1 MPTFG
6 ASAGYSAEAAAPL
19 PPLPVKKSRSGWL
32 WFPLSFI
39 FLVLGVALG
48 FQAALTFAPEL
59 QQSQGAKAF
68 QLNLSAG
75 RNGDSLTVR
84 WDREAPAIK
93 AAERGVL
100 EIEDGETSRPLPLD
114 QAHLREGSVIYQN
127 SSPMVRFRL
136 VVYMSSKATV
146 NETVEWAQ

>member
-1 MPTFG
+1 M
-6 ASAGYSAEAAAPL
+6 
-19 PPLPVKKSRSGWL
+19 

-59 QQSQGAKAF
+59 QQSQGTRAF

-84 WDREAPAIK
+84 WDRESTAIK
-93 AAERGVL
+93 AAEKGVL
-100 EIEDGETSRPLPLD
+100 EIEDGEETRLLPLD

-127 SSPMVRFRL
+127 TSPTVKFRL
-136 VVYMSSKATV
+136 VVYMGSKVTV
-146 NETVEWAQ
+146 NVTVEWAQ

>member
-1 MPTFG
+1 MQ
-6 ASAGYSAEAAAPL
+6 E
-19 PPLPVKKSRSGWL
+19 
-32 WFPLSFI
+32 
-39 FLVLGVALG
+39 
-48 FQAALTFAPEL
+48 
-59 QQSQGAKAF
+59 SQGAKAF

-100 EIEDGETSRPLPLD
+100 EIEDGETTRPLPLD